1 MKRLILFVSLIICSV
16 AVFSQQ
22 LKVVE
27 PLRKDAMSTDAIKYS
42 KTDYSG
48 NKCALIRMGLLLPNA
63 KFEGDVFHSEYKN
76 GEWWIYM
83 TNDAT
88 YIKILS
94 DDYLPLEY
102 NFTETLKSS
111 VTYIMTI

>member
-1 MKRLILFVSLIICSV
+1 MKRLILFVSLIIFSV
-16 AVFSQQ
+16 TMFSQQ

-83 TNDAT
+83 TNGAA
-88 YIKILS
+88 YIKIFAQ
-94 DDYLPLEY
+94 LEY
-102 NFTETLKSS
+102 PLYF
-111 VTYIMTI
+111 